1 MFFDVLLC
9 IFDILFAILLLNQS
23 IYYFVFLFLLHFFHV
38 YPFLLQLFFPV
49 FQPVYK
55 IQNNFPLLYHIFSFV
70 HLSNLLVNA
79 IARDADLTKA
89 QAGKAL
95 DATVNAIS
103 EALKQGD
110 KITIVGFGTFS
121 VGERAA
127 RVGKNP
133 QTGER
138 LEIKASKVPK
148 FKAGKLLK
156 DSVN

>member
-1 MFFDVLLC
+1 MTK
-9 IFDILFAILLLNQS
+9 AE
-23 IYYFVFLFLLHFFHV
+23 
-38 YPFLLQLFFPV
+38 
-49 FQPVYK
+49 
-55 IQNNFPLLYHIFSFV
+55 
-70 HLSNLLVNA
+70 LVNA
-79 IARDADLTKA
+79 IAKDADLTKA

-121 VGERAA
+121 VGDRAA